1 LEAFVDF
8 WYLLGAIIYSQRL
21 FNTIIRFQIRSLVM
35 PSDES
40 SGQLQELQR
49 LTTQYHRIERIATG
63 SVAIVVSALFLGIYL
78 TSGLLPAVAAAAVS
92 IIIVRTPVFRSSGT
106 VHLQTDKPPE
116 TVIEQLIGL
125 RPPILAFQW
134 CVADEIATKTN
145 EAVYSFSY
153 LFGLRSAAMRVHTE
167 TETTSE
173 GSDLVELTITINN
186 DPWGTYTATI
196 GGTDA
201 GSIVEVEYSSDRR
214 FGLRRVPQQL
224 LGKQYHDQVLE
235 LQGFSVVERERGVSI

>member
-1 LEAFVDF
+1 
-8 WYLLGAIIYSQRL
+8 
-21 FNTIIRFQIRSLVM
+21 M
-35 PSDES
+35 PSNET
-40 SGQLQELQR
+40 SGQRQELQR
-49 LTTQYHRIERIATG
+49 LTAHYHRIERIATG

-78 TSGLLPAVAAAAVS
+78 TSELFPAVAAAAVL

-106 VHLQTDKPPE
+106 VRLRTDKPPE
-116 TVIEQLIGL
+116 TVIEQLTGL

-134 CVADEIATKTN
+134 CVADEITTKAN
-145 EAVYSFSY
+145 DAVYSFSY

-167 TETTSE
+167 TETTSD
-173 GSDLVELTITINN
+173 GSDFVELTIEINN

-196 GGTDA
+196 EGNDT

-224 LGKQYHDQVLE
+224 LGKRYHDQVLE
-235 LQGFSVVERERGVSI
+235 LQGFSVVERERNVGV